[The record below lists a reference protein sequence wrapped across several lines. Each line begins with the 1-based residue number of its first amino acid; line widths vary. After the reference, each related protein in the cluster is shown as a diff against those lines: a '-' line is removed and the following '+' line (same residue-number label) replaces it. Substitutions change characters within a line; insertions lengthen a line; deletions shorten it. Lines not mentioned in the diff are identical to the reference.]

1 MFIVTFAV
9 IHTCWAAFFPSACSV
24 YVDIIVYLYVVY
36 HASYFLFVC
45 LLICLGPSFIGYT
58 A

>member
-24 YVDIIVYLYVVY
+24 YVDIIVYLYVVVY

-45 LLICLGPSFIGYT
+45 LFVCLFV
-58 A
+58 